1 MRKNNLHP
9 PMKLPQVFIEQ
20 TKKNIGAASFEKLV
34 AALQQE
40 TPISVRF
47 NEAKITKETYS
58 EKYLPVNWAKTGA
71 YIPLRPTFTFDPL
84 FHAGCYYVQ
93 EAASMFLEQAIQ
105 QYVSSDCIALDLCA
119 APGGKSTHLIS
130 LLSSNS
136 LLVSNEVIRVRSRIL
151 AENMIK
157 WGRPNVVVTNNDPA
171 DFKALPSFFDLIVA
185 DVPCSGEGMF
195 RKDPASIA
203 EWSAENVA
211 ICAQRQRRIL
221 TDVWDSLKP
230 GGLLIY
236 STCTYNLAEN
246 EQNIAWLMEQFSA
259 EPLPLTIPDSWNV
272 TGNLIDAAI
281 PVYHFFPHKT
291 TGEGFFLAVL
301 RKPLSSVAA
310 LHLSARKKADKR
322 AKKNMKREK
331 QESCPAEIVNWLQT
345 PEAYLITNQMGRV
358 TAFPRCHSSLLE
370 QLKTLRIL
378 HAGIELATIKGKS
391 LSPAHGLAMSTQ
403 LSPTAFARIE
413 LSFSQALSYLRKES
427 FAVSDTAPKGYL
439 LLTFNGIPLGFSKN
453 IGNRVNN
460 LYPNEW
466 RIRSGYT
473 PNEIRCLLSK

>member
-1 MRKNNLHP
+1 
-9 PMKLPQVFIEQ
+9 MKLPQVFIDQ
-20 TKKNIGAASFEKLV
+20 TKKNIGAASFEKLA

-40 TPISVRF
+40 TPISIRF

-93 EAASMFLEQAIQ
+93 EAASMFLEQAIN
-105 QYVSSDCIALDLCA
+105 QYVPSDCIALDLCA

-136 LLVSNEVIRVRSRIL
+136 LLVSNEVVRVRSRIL

-246 EQNIAWLMEQFSA
+246 EENIAWLMEQFSA
-259 EPLPLTIPDSWNV
+259 EPLLLTIPDSWNV
-272 TGNLIDAAI
+272 TGNLVDAAI

-291 TGEGFFLAVL
+291 AGEGFFLAVL
-301 RKPLSSVAA
+301 RKPFAAVAEQ
-310 LHLSARKKADKR
+310 HLSPRKRADKR
-322 AKKNMKREK
+322 AKKNAMREK
-331 QESCPAEIVNWLQT
+331 QEACPAEIANWLQA
-345 PEAYLITNQMGRV
+345 PASYLLTNQMGRV

-370 QLKTLRIL
+370 QLKALRIL

-391 LSPAHGLAMSTQ
+391 LIPAHALAMSTQ
-403 LSPTAFARIE
+403 LSPTAFARVE
-413 LSFSQALSYLRKES
+413 LTFSQALSYLRKES